1 MKLLNNIVLSVIA
14 SALLCPLAVCDDSD
28 NYDNP
33 SGETFIY
40 SIAVSNG
47 GMSGA
52 DNIPGE
58 LDEESGTIT
67 FTIPAETDIEA
78 VRFNAKLSLG
88 ASLDRE
94 SYDASSGEAEIKVVN
109 NLNSSSYRASFTLL
123 EAKETPIVTSIV
135 CRDADGVRH
144 TGFVSDVTGTV
155 YLNCE
160 GSATAEIVEVNMLP
174 KRTVYTLSAGQ
185 NGVVSA
191 DEPGRIDLDFLGLTA
206 SYDLSF
212 AGEPVFGADFGLATV
227 FDYSA
232 TATIWSDFAAENTR
246 WAQFDGENMFIL
258 SREGGTNPAIVKW
271 DEVKGGSP
279 VSHVLDKTGIE
290 GGTYTISAGGIAE
303 GHFYACNLSTGLAA
317 SQPLKVYHWADEN
330 AVCET
335 VLDFPGNDA
344 VKGRYGD
351 NMSVTL
357 DESGNGYFWFFSHAD
372 GATAV
377 RFRVEGFTNVD
388 AEPEVLIP
396 PYSVAYYASIN
407 PVIGEESVYTLT
419 STYQQSILLVD
430 IDLNLLNRIDPK
442 EGCPSPGKGENDA
455 RVINFNGERYLITT
469 NSYGWAYSVPQSLHV
484 YDISSGVNTVM
495 GFTNFAESLR
505 PKLYTYSLS
514 GKNCSAFSANSGAAI
529 GSDGN
534 LRLMAAAPKSGFI
547 FVEVPKKR

>member
-1 MKLLNNIVLSVIA
+1 MKYINHTALSVIA
-14 SALLCPLAVCDDSD
+14 AALMSPLAACDGSD

-33 SGETFIY
+33 SGETIIY

-47 GMSGA
+47 GISGA

-58 LDEESGTIT
+58 IDDETGAIT

-78 VRFNAKLSLG
+78 IRFSTRLSLG
-88 ASLDRE
+88 AALDKE
-94 SYDASSGEAEIKVVN
+94 SYDATAGETEIKVVN
-109 NLNSSSYRASFTLL
+109 NLNSSTYRAVFTLL
-123 EAKETPIVTSIV
+123 EPRENPIVTSIV
-135 CRDADGVRH
+135 CRDDEGALR

-174 KRTVYTLSAGQ
+174 RRTAYTLSAGS

-191 DEPGRIDLDFLGLTA
+191 DNPGRIDIDFLGLTA
-206 SYDLSF
+206 SYELSF

-227 FDYSA
+227 FDHSA
-232 TATIWSDFAAENTR
+232 TSTIWGDFAAENTR
-246 WAQFDGENMFIL
+246 WAQFDGENMFVL
-258 SREGGTNPAIVKW
+258 SREGGTKPTVIKW
-271 DEVKGGSP
+271 DEVKSGSP
-279 VSHVLDKTGIE
+279 VSHVLDITGIS
-290 GGTYTISAGGIAE
+290 GGTFTISAGGISG
-303 GHFYACNLSTGLAA
+303 GHFYACNLTTGLSA
-317 SQPLKVYHWADEN
+317 SQPLKVYHWADES

-335 VLDFPGNDA
+335 VLDFPGSDA

-357 DESGNGYFWFFSHAD
+357 DEQGNGYFWFFAHAD

-377 RFRVEGFTNVD
+377 RFRVEGFTAVD
-388 AEPEVLIP
+388 TEPEVLIP

-407 PVIGEESVYTLT
+407 PVVGEEGVYTLT
-419 STYQQSILLVD
+419 STYQQAILLVD
-430 IDLNLLNRIDPK
+430 IDLNLLNRIDAK
-442 EGCPSPGKGENDA
+442 EGCPSPGKGESDA

-484 YDISSGVNTVM
+484 YNISNGVNTLM
-495 GFTNFAESLR
+495 GFSNFADSTR

-514 GKNCSAFSANSGAAI
+514 GKNCSAFSANSGAAV
-529 GSDGN
+529 GPDGN